1 MPTVKFV
8 KEKKSIEVPEGTN
21 LRKAAMKAGVE
32 VYQGVHKVLHCPG
45 LGMCTTC
52 MVHITKG
59 ADNISPPGVWE
70 KMNAGNLVLHPISF
84 LSRLGQEKEMR
95 LSCQTTV
102 LGDIEVET
110 QPEFNWHGEKFWG

>member
-8 KEKKSIEVPEGTN
+8 KEKKTIEVPEGTN

-32 VYQGVHKVLHCPG
+32 VYPGIHKVLHCPG

-52 MVHITKG
+52 MVHVTKG
-59 ADNISPPGVWE
+59 ADNLSPAGVWE

-95 LSCQTTV
+95 LSCQTKV